1 MNQAAQHA
9 PRAAG
14 SAAKPPTQGALLHI
28 ENLKKHFPVRSGFWQ
43 RSVNWVHAVDSVTF
57 DIMRGEVF
65 GLVGETGCGKST
77 LAQVIVGIYPPTA
90 GRIELDGVDL
100 SDGSARRSKATK
112 RKVQIVFQDP
122 FWSLNPRKMIRDII
136 GEPLVVHKIAKP
148 KSLALVGKVSELLE
162 MVGIDR
168 GRLYSYPH
176 EFSGGE
182 RQRVAIAR
190 ALALNPSLLLL
201 DEPTSSIDTLS
212 QAEILNLL
220 IEIRN
225 RFNLSYV
232 LISHDLSVVQYL
244 SDRIAVM
251 YLGKIVEIG
260 RTAEVFGGKFHPY
273 TEALMRA
280 VPMIHASGE
289 VGQVQPLEG
298 NVPSAINPP
307 PGCRFAARCYKRK
320 AVCTAEEPPLR
331 DVTGGGHFVACHFP
345 NL

>member
-1 MNQAAQHA
+1 MSAQ
-9 PRAAG
+9 PV
-14 SAAKPPTQGALLHI
+14 LLRV
-28 ENLKKHFPVRSGFWQ
+28 ENLKKHFAVRSGFWQ
-43 RSVNWVHAVDSVTF
+43 RSVSHVHAVDSVTF
-57 DIMRGEVF
+57 DIKRGEVF
-65 GLVGETGCGKST
+65 GLVGESGCGKST
-77 LAQVIVGIYPPTA
+77 LAQVIVGIYPPTS

-100 SDGSARRSKATK
+100 SGQKSRRSKALK

-122 FWSLNPRKMIRDII
+122 FWSLNPRKMIRDIV
-136 GEPLVVHKIAKP
+136 GEPLSVHRIVKP
-148 KSLALVGKVSELLE
+148 KSLELIAKVSELLE

-168 GRLYSYPH
+168 GRIYSYPH

-182 RQRVAIAR
+182 RQRIAIAR
-190 ALALNPSLLLL
+190 SLALNPSLLLL

-220 IEIRN
+220 IEVRN

-251 YLGKIVEIG
+251 YLGKVAEIG
-260 RTAEVFGGKFHPY
+260 RTAEVFGGRFHPY

-307 PGCRFAARCYKRK
+307 PGCRFAARCYKK
-320 AVCTAEEPPLR
+320 KDVCATDEPELR
-331 DVTGGGHFVACHFP
+331 DVTGDGHFVACHFP
-345 NL
+345 NV

>member
-1 MNQAAQHA
+1 MA
-9 PRAAG
+9 P
-14 SAAKPPTQGALLHI
+14 TTLVHV
-28 ENLKKHFPVRSGFWQ
+28 ENLKKYFPVRSGFWQ
-43 RSVNWVHAVDSVTF
+43 RSVRYVHAVDSVSF
-57 DIMRGEVF
+57 DIKRGEVF
-65 GLVGETGCGKST
+65 GLVGESGCGKST

-90 GRIELDGVDL
+90 GRVELDGANLADPSV
-100 SDGSARRSKATK
+100 RRSKETK
-112 RKVQIVFQDP
+112 RKIQIVFQDP

-136 GEPLVVHKIAKP
+136 GEPLAVHRLARGL
-148 KSLALVGKVSELLE
+148 SLARKAGELLE

-168 GRLYSYPH
+168 GRIYSYPH

-182 RQRVAIAR
+182 RQRIAIAR
-190 ALALNPSLLLL
+190 ALALSPSLLLL

-220 IEIRN
+220 IEVRN

-251 YLGKIVEIG
+251 YLGKMVEIG
-260 RTAEVFGGKFHPY
+260 DTRGVFGSRLHPY

-280 VPMIHASGE
+280 VPVIHASGE

-298 NVPSAINPP
+298 NVPSAIDPP
-307 PGCRFAARCYKRK
+307 PGCRFAERCHKK
-320 AVCTAEEPPLR
+320 QEICAAEEPPLR
-331 DVTGGGHFVACHFP
+331 DVGGAGHLVACHFP
-345 NL
+345 NAR

>member
-1 MNQAAQHA
+1 MT
-9 PRAAG
+9 
-14 SAAKPPTQGALLHI
+14 PTPLLHV
-28 ENLKKHFPVRSGFWQ
+28 ENLKKYFPVRSGFWQ
-43 RSVNWVHAVDSVTF
+43 RTVKHVHAVDSVTF
-57 DIMRGEVF
+57 DIKRGEVF
-65 GLVGETGCGKST
+65 GLVGESGCGKST

-90 GRIELDGVDL
+90 GRVELDGTNL
-100 SDGSARRSKATK
+100 ADGSVRRSKETK

-136 GEPLVVHKIAKP
+136 GEPLAVHRVARGPDLAK
-148 KSLALVGKVSELLE
+148 KAGELLE

-168 GRLYSYPH
+168 GRIYSYPH

-182 RQRVAIAR
+182 RQRIAIAR

-220 IEIRN
+220 IEVRN

-251 YLGKIVEIG
+251 YLGKVVEIG
-260 RTAEVFGGKFHPY
+260 DTRGVFGGRLHPY
-273 TEALMRA
+273 TAALMQA

-298 NVPSAINPP
+298 NVPSAIDPP
-307 PGCRFAARCYKRK
+307 PGCRFAARCYKK
-320 AVCTAEEPPLR
+320 QEVCLAEEPPLR
-331 DVTGGGHFVACHFP
+331 DVEGTGHLVACHFP
-345 NL
+345 NTQ